1 MSSDGNDAGAGR
13 ARFFGSALD
22 PSFRVPG
29 ARFLD
34 VTLSRT
40 LLVMSCLSPRASWAR
55 PGRLAG
61 ARASPSPRRARAV
74 RARRVAPRA
83 TPSDS
88 DAADAADAD
97 VPEGYS
103 DRANLGKRYYEGFLK
118 SSLGESDSV
127 QTENRDTITASVKLG
142 VQATGVLA
150 VLMLG
155 FMASN
160 GLL

>member
-29 ARFLD
+29 ARVPTSHF
-34 VTLSRT
+34 VAHR
-40 LLVMSCLSPRASWAR
+40 VMSCLSPRASWAR

-150 VLMLG
+150 VLTLG

>member
-1 MSSDGNDAGAGR
+1 MENGHCYLTSSLLVAHHHVVPLPARVLGAT
-13 ARFFGSALD
+13 GSA
-22 PSFRVPG
+22 R
-29 ARFLD
+29 
-34 VTLSRT
+34 
-40 LLVMSCLSPRASWAR
+40 
-55 PGRLAG
+55 
-61 ARASPSPRRARAV
+61 
-74 RARRVAPRA
+74 RRVAPRA

-88 DAADAADAD
+88 DAADAD

-150 VLMLG
+150 VLTLG